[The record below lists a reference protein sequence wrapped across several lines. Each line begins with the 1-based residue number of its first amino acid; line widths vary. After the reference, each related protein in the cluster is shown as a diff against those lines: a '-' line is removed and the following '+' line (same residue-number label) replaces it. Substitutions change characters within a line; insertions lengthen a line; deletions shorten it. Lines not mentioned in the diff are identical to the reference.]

1 MFNHEVMKEDV
12 KEKILKLVEI
22 PILKKGMEVVD
33 IEWRRERAG
42 WVLRLYIDKPGGV
55 TIGDCAK
62 ISEVIG
68 KLLDKEDLIHHP
80 YNLEVSSPGIERP
93 LRNKDHFKRFRGEKA
108 KITLKSPIE
117 GRRNIVGMIMEVAE
131 DSVKLAEG
139 SKVWE
144 ISYHNIK
151 KAHLQPDISFK

>member
-151 KAHLQPDISFK
+151 KAHLLPDISFK